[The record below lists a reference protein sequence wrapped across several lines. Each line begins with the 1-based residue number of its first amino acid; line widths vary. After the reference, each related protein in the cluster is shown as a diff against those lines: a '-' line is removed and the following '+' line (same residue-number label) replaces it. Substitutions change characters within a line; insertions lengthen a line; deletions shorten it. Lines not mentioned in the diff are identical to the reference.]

1 MGSSA
6 TGQIGKAT
14 FTADFFTPFYY
25 IYSELSLIATCL
37 RAASELQPR
46 LVATPIFWI
55 CLS

>member
-6 TGQIGKAT
+6 TGQIGKTT
-14 FTADFFTPFYY
+14 FTADFFTLFYY

-46 LVATPIFWI
+46 LVATPFF
-55 CLS
+55 